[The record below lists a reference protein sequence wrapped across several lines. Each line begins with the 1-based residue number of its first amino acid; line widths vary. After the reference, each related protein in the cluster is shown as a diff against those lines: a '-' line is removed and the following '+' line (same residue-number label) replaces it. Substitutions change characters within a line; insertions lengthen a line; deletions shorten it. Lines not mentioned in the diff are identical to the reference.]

1 MKEESAVAGT
11 ETGQGLSH
19 TLSQRHLSMIA
30 IGGVIGAGLFVGSG
44 QAIKSAGPGV
54 LIAYAVTGLLVV
66 LVMRMLGEMTTA
78 DPQTGSFSVYAERTH
93 GRWAGFSVGWLYWWF
108 WVVVVGVE
116 ATAGAAIVHRWI
128 PVVPQWAWVLVLM
141 VVLTLTNLFSV
152 RSYGEFEFWFAA
164 IKVAAIVAFLLVGG
178 AAIAGLLPGV
188 PSPGLTNL
196 VDHGGFL
203 PNGASPVLSAMFVV
217 VFSYFGAEI
226 ASVAA
231 AETAEPVR
239 MVKAAVRSVLWRILV
254 FYLGSI
260 AVVVTLLP
268 YDDASVSQ
276 SPYVAVLQR
285 IGLPAAGTVLDVIV
299 LTAVLSC
306 LNSGLYTASRM
317 VFSLSSRG
325 DAPARWSRVSS
336 SGVPAAAVL
345 ASTVVGFVT
354 VALNYVVP
362 DAVFTFLLNT
372 SAAIALLVWLA
383 IALSHLRMRRRLEQ
397 EEPERLVLRM
407 WGFPYLTYGAIGF
420 IVLLMAGM
428 LLDDSGRS
436 QMIASLLLAAVVV
449 GVGIIRQRR
458 SEGA

>member
-1 MKEESAVAGT
+1 
-11 ETGQGLSH
+11 
-19 TLSQRHLSMIA
+19 
-30 IGGVIGAGLFVGSG
+30 
-44 QAIKSAGPGV
+44 
-54 LIAYAVTGLLVV
+54 
-66 LVMRMLGEMTTA
+66 
-78 DPQTGSFSVYAERTH
+78 
-93 GRWAGFSVGWLYWWF
+93 
-108 WVVVVGVE
+108 
-116 ATAGAAIVHRWI
+116 
-128 PVVPQWAWVLVLM
+128 
-141 VVLTLTNLFSV
+141 
-152 RSYGEFEFWFAA
+152 
-164 IKVAAIVAFLLVGG
+164 
-178 AAIAGLLPGV
+178 
-188 PSPGLTNL
+188 
-196 VDHGGFL
+196 
-203 PNGASPVLSAMFVV
+203 
-217 VFSYFGAEI
+217 
-226 ASVAA
+226 
-231 AETAEPVR
+231 
-239 MVKAAVRSVLWRILV
+239 V

-325 DAPARWSRVSS
+325 DAPTRWSRVSS
-336 SGVPAAAVL
+336 SGVPASAVL

-407 WGFPYLTYGAIGF
+407 WGFPYLTYGAIAF

-449 GVGIIRQRR
+449 GVGITRQRR
-458 SEGA
+458 SDGA